1 MVDEEKKLIL
11 MVLKASKF
19 LIDYIEIGYSRA
31 GAPYNKFN
39 RSVVQAQRLIKKRY
53 ELLNDYPQLSYIYT
67 PDGKIK
73 SIEKIFE
80 ERTDENS
87 DFIDCIIFQ
96 MFINFELDYSL
107 ILENNAD
114 LKKHIE
120 LLANQYCEKC
130 IFYIENVE
138 VGSVLLKQEILDD
151 NTLLL
156 LKNVR
161 YINKL
166 MDKYNMVH
174 TGGSLFWVES

>member
-1 MVDEEKKLIL
+1 
-11 MVLKASKF
+11 
-19 LIDYIEIGYSRA
+19 
-31 GAPYNKFN
+31 
-39 RSVVQAQRLIKKRY
+39 
-53 ELLNDYPQLSYIYT
+53 
-67 PDGKIK
+67 
-73 SIEKIFE
+73 
-80 ERTDENS
+80 
-87 DFIDCIIFQ
+87 

-107 ILENNAD
+107 ILENNTD

-166 MDKYNMVH
+166 MDKYHMVH
-174 TGGSLFWVES
+174 TGGSLFLVEL